1 MSRTIEWVIDPERH
15 DQLFEEW
22 DLSEED
28 FEPLPPPPWRKP
40 LLIAVAALTAIAMA
54 VVPLY
59 NVFSAPSVADNGL
72 EICGFDY
79 CVVQEA
85 MRDHG
90 VDLIMSSLANT
101 YLDDDSA
108 RGLANEAADFLDIAP
123 VGLRV
128 VDDLERRL
136 GGLYDPETRSIL
148 IERPARAW
156 TVLHEVA
163 HAVESGH
170 GEGYLEVLADLAR
183 WADQPGS

>member
-1 MSRTIEWVIDPERH
+1 MIDPDHHGEE
-15 DQLFEEW
+15 LFEEW

-40 LLIAVAALTAIAMA
+40 LLIFVAALTAISMA
-54 VVPLY
+54 AVPLY
-59 NVFSAPSVADNGL
+59 NVFSARPIADNGL

-79 CVVQEA
+79 CIVQEA
-85 MRDHG
+85 MRESG

-101 YLDDDSA
+101 LLDDEAARALADDAADYLDI
-108 RGLANEAADFLDIAP
+108 GP
-123 VGLRV
+123 VDLQV
-128 VDDLERRL
+128 VDDLEGRL
-136 GGLYDPETRSIL
+136 GGVYDPATRSIL

-170 GEGYLEVLADLAR
+170 AEAYQRTLADLAR
-183 WADQPGS
+183 WADERTGS